1 MLTGKSHET
10 PIDVE
15 VRDEGARR
23 QTVLQAG
30 TKVQEA
36 EELQCN
42 NKVEASTLFAIRE
55 ARRDDLGSVYRW
67 LTVLKLT
74 TSLCYLEVLYAVQA
88 S

>member
-42 NKVEASTLFAIRE
+42 NKVEASTL
-55 ARRDDLGSVYRW
+55 
-67 LTVLKLT
+67 
-74 TSLCYLEVLYAVQA
+74 EVLYAVQA